1 MAPLESLSYDGTH
14 RTRSDLAVQER
25 GFDLFFLQHLR
36 FTGRKRLLLQSNSL
50 NSEANSEAVKA
61 YLRQHGYVHTL
72 QCFELETEALSRVG
86 RASTASASRTERRAV
101 ASPAAPPPS
110 ASAADQPSPSPPS
123 EPRVCGTPGCR
134 LSDGHIGL
142 CTSLRV
148 PAHARGVALCAL
160 GQQRRHPDAA
170 EAHHH
175 RLALRRLEGAHDLLL
190 LHDLFA
196 RVGERRARARDEE
209 RRRRRGLC
217 KSHRPD
223 RIGGGV
229 CRIG

>member
-72 QCFELETEALSRVG
+72 QCFELETEALSRVSS
-86 RASTASASRTERRAV
+86 ASTASVSRNERRAV
-101 ASPAAPPPS
+101 ASSAAPPPS
-110 ASAADQPSPSPPS
+110 ASTADQPSPSPPS

-142 CTSLRV
+142 CTSQRV
-148 PAHARGVALCAL
+148 PDGTRSATRAAAR
-160 GQQRRHPDAA
+160 QR
-170 EAHHH
+170 
-175 RLALRRLEGAHDLLL
+175 
-190 LHDLFA
+190 
-196 RVGERRARARDEE
+196 
-209 RRRRRGLC
+209 
-217 KSHRPD
+217 
-223 RIGGGV
+223 GGV